1 MVKMQSQIVFLKKF
15 ETNGENIGTAKSSRP
30 YPRRRPKIAD
40 QRKQVKDQDLQ
51 NILVAPKR
59 PSNILYL
66 VKVFFQFNFVV
77 NFVYAKNTNHI
88 KICHVHNLL
97 ILFIFRRLS

>member
-15 ETNGENIGTAKSSRP
+15 GTNGENIGIAKSSRS
-30 YPRRRPKIAD
+30 YLRRRPKTAD

-59 PSNILYL
+59 PSNIL
-66 VKVFFQFNFVV
+66 
-77 NFVYAKNTNHI
+77 
-88 KICHVHNLL
+88 
-97 ILFIFRRLS
+97 

>member
-1 MVKMQSQIVFLKKF
+1 MWLVSDTMTSLENGERSIVKMQSQIVFLKKF
-15 ETNGENIGTAKSSRP
+15 GTNCGNIGIAKSLRP

-59 PSNILYL
+59 SSNIL
-66 VKVFFQFNFVV
+66 
-77 NFVYAKNTNHI
+77 
-88 KICHVHNLL
+88 
-97 ILFIFRRLS
+97 

>member
-15 ETNGENIGTAKSSRP
+15 GTNGRNIEIAKSSRS

-51 NILVAPKR
+51 NILVVPKQ
-59 PSNILYL
+59 SFNIL
-66 VKVFFQFNFVV
+66 
-77 NFVYAKNTNHI
+77 
-88 KICHVHNLL
+88 
-97 ILFIFRRLS
+97 